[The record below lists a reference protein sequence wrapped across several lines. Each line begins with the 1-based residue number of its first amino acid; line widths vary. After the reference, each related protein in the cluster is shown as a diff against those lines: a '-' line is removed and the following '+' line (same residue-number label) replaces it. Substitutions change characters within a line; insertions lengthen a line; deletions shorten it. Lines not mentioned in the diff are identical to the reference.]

1 MYVRKEF
8 KMEERTITVI
18 PKKEIIGIDLV
29 TGKPKKIK
37 VCGYARVSTDLEDQK
52 NSFEFQKEEFETRI
66 KENPNWEFV
75 GMYSD
80 EGISGTSTTK
90 RKQFN
95 EMIKDA
101 LAGKIDLILT
111 KSLSRFARNTVDC
124 LSNIRKL
131 AAKGVSV
138 FFEKEN
144 ITTNK
149 DNVDLVL
156 TIYASI
162 AEAESRSISDNVK
175 WGVRK
180 RMQRGVKK
188 IPVGR
193 TIGYKNDKNCEW
205 YISEEAPLIKN
216 IFKWFIEG
224 FSYNEIAKKTQ
235 EFDRE
240 NFDSNRTWNS
250 TKIYRILR
258 NERYKGTIIHQ
269 KTVTIDVLSHKQVK
283 NKGIE
288 PKYIIDNHHKG
299 IIDSKTFDYVQMI
312 LDAKGGLASCKDSI
326 KARQSPFAR
335 LLVCEECGRTLRRIQ
350 YPFNNEY
357 ILTCKNRSKDDENYI
372 ECSSEIIKV
381 STLENITKLV
391 VLAIKKNHQDLCTPI
406 IDSLISNLSNESFV
420 EECKE
425 LESKFIEKQN
435 DLNTLLKN
443 QVNED
448 DIGSF
453 DAKFSA
459 IKEEMKIIKFKIKE
473 LKELAEENYELQKN
487 HRKIMDFL
495 EDNNNESLYEI
506 RQLCSL
512 VVHRKNGSL
521 RFVLK
526 NPNLNID
533 SFKENKEKIAR
544 TKPVFASSYF
554 DGNKNIEFDIV
565 AMEEVYGNV

>member
-1 MYVRKEF
+1 
-8 KMEERTITVI
+8 
-18 PKKEIIGIDLV
+18 
-29 TGKPKKIK
+29 
-37 VCGYARVSTDLEDQK
+37 
-52 NSFEFQKEEFETRI
+52 
-66 KENPNWEFV
+66 
-75 GMYSD
+75 
-80 EGISGTSTTK
+80 
-90 RKQFN
+90 
-95 EMIKDA
+95 
-101 LAGKIDLILT
+101 
-111 KSLSRFARNTVDC
+111 
-124 LSNIRKL
+124 
-131 AAKGVSV
+131 
-138 FFEKEN
+138 
-144 ITTNK
+144 
-149 DNVDLVL
+149 
-156 TIYASI
+156 
-162 AEAESRSISDNVK
+162 
-175 WGVRK
+175 
-180 RMQRGVKK
+180 MQRL
-188 IPVGR
+188 
-193 TIGYKNDKNCEW
+193 N
-205 YISEEAPLIKN
+205 
-216 IFKWFIEG
+216 
-224 FSYNEIAKKTQ
+224 
-235 EFDRE
+235 
-240 NFDSNRTWNS
+240 
-250 TKIYRILR
+250 
-258 NERYKGTIIHQ
+258 
-269 KTVTIDVLSHKQVK
+269 
-283 NKGIE
+283 
-288 PKYIIDNHHKG
+288 
-299 IIDSKTFDYVQMI
+299 
-312 LDAKGGLASCKDSI
+312 

-473 LKELAEENYELQKN
+473 LKELAEENHELQKN

-533 SFKENKEKIAR
+533 SFKKIKKILR
-544 TKPVFASSYF
+544 TKPIFTSTYF

-565 AMEEVYGNV
+565 AMEKLMATFNTRYPLPIDGRKLNVCAYARVSTDKDLAEMSLETQIQFYTTEILKNDSWEYCGVYADEGITEPQ

>member
-1 MYVRKEF
+1 
-8 KMEERTITVI
+8 MEERTITVI
-18 PKKEIIGIDLV
+18 PKKEIISIDLA
-29 TGKPKKIK
+29 TGKPKKKK

-66 KENPNWEFV
+66 KENPDWEFV

-80 EGISGTSTTK
+80 EGISGTNMSK
-90 RKQFN
+90 RKEFKK
-95 EMIKDA
+95 MIDDA
-101 LAGKIDLILT
+101 MAGKIDLILT

-124 LSNIRKL
+124 LSSIRKL

-188 IPVGR
+188 IPVGK

-205 YISEEAPLIKN
+205 YISEEAPLIEN

-224 FSYNEIAKKTQ
+224 FSYNEIAKKAQ
-235 EFDRE
+235 EFDRQ
-240 NFDSNRTWNS
+240 NYDSERTWNS
-250 TKIYRILR
+250 TKIYRVLR

-326 KARQSPFAR
+326 KAGQSPFAR
-335 LLVCEECGRTLRRIQ
+335 LVVCEECGRTLRRIQ
-350 YPFNNEY
+350 YPFNNDF
-357 ILTCKNRSKDDENYI
+357 ILTCKNRSKGDENYV

-381 STLENITKLV
+381 STMEKITRLV
-391 VLAIKKNHQDLCTPI
+391 IKAIRNNLQDLSTTF
-406 IDSLISNLSNESFV
+406 IDSLVTELSNESFV
-420 EECKE
+420 EECKK

-435 DLNTLLKN
+435 DLNELLKN
-443 QVNED
+443 QMNED

-453 DAKFSA
+453 DAKFSS

-473 LKELAEENYELQKN
+473 LKKLAEENHELQKN
-487 HRKIMDFL
+487 HRKIIDFL
-495 EDNNNESLYEI
+495 EDSENENLYEI

-512 VVHRKNGSL
+512 IIHRKNGSL
-521 RFVLK
+521 RFVLHK
-526 NPNLNID
+526 PNLSVD
-533 SFKENKEKIAR
+533 SYKDNKEKIMCI
-544 TKPVFASSYF
+544 KPMFTSSYF

-565 AMEEVYGNV
+565 AMEESNDNI